1 MKKVDIPQE
10 ENEALNGQKKVMYA
24 SNDEGKFQ
32 RFKYGSK
39 VEEYATKVALSEYE
53 ELKKE
58 ALQKIQEGSSSCLEY
73 FMYDN
78 RMDLATLASITGLFQ
93 FRIKRHFK
101 ANIFKKLKDTILT
114 KYANAFNIT
123 LEDIKEFECE

>member
-53 ELKKE
+53 ELKRE
-58 ALQKIQEGSSSCLEY
+58 ALQKIQEGALKLSSKERALLAKCLIESL
-73 FMYDN
+73 DTAEESEIEQLWLDEAE
-78 RMDLATLASITGLFQ
+78 RRLAAHAKGAIPARPASEVFAEAYE
-93 FRIKRHFK
+93 RIK
-101 ANIFKKLKDTILT
+101 
-114 KYANAFNIT
+114 
-123 LEDIKEFECE
+123 